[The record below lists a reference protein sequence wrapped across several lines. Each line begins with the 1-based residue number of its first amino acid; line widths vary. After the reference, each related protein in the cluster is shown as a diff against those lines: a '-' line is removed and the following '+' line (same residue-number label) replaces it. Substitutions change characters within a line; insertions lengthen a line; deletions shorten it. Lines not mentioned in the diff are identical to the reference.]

1 MQIRPHLIIP
11 PAPTK
16 SLLHGAKLPFRIQQ
30 FAGFLPLSITTPG
43 SRKPLSLDCP
53 PWYKSP
59 STLLPIFYTLLTL
72 SPMTNSQD
80 PDHYEQITAEYVSKG
95 RNTFSAVTSCWGFCS
110 IICPLLIRLYLVTS
124 RKRVATFWQK
134 FTAIVTILEANFAH
148 EEGTLKTFLR
158 KISVKCVVHI
168 SLQVTMSSFSTGV
181 YLYFTNVV
189 NSDFNIIGF
198 MRDLSFSWLD
208 FLTNF
213 CLHGVIYFVMSYEL
227 CVTRLLNV
235 LRDELNRKWL
245 TNLGKVRSMVEFYYR
260 LDNNVQEF
268 NSLFGR
274 VLNIYVVYTLG
285 NLLYSIYF
293 VVISFSTKDTFS
305 GGFNLVKLALSTTY
319 FYCLVNSSSEL
330 EEKSRMFA
338 KRVKF
343 IDYDDHDES
352 RMTWVAEK
360 IAIYKLSQS
369 TNNQVC

>member
-1 MQIRPHLIIP
+1 
-11 PAPTK
+11 
-16 SLLHGAKLPFRIQQ
+16 
-30 FAGFLPLSITTPG
+30 
-43 SRKPLSLDCP
+43 
-53 PWYKSP
+53 
-59 STLLPIFYTLLTL
+59 
-72 SPMTNSQD
+72 
-80 PDHYEQITAEYVSKG
+80 
-95 RNTFSAVTSCWGFCS
+95 
-110 IICPLLIRLYLVTS
+110 
-124 RKRVATFWQK
+124 
-134 FTAIVTILEANFAH
+134 
-148 EEGTLKTFLR
+148 
-158 KISVKCVVHI
+158 
-168 SLQVTMSSFSTGV
+168 MSSFSTGV